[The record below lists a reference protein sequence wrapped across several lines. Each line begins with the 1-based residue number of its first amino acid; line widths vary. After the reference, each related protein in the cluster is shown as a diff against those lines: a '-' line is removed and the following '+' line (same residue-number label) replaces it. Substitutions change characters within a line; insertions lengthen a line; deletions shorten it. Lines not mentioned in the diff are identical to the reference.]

1 MCIMKKQA
9 KLIFAALLLLAGLFT
24 GTAKAFAEETNL
36 ITNSS
41 VETTNGAN
49 PANWTANSW
58 GTNTASLTQKSDG
71 HTGSK
76 SLYTSMAART
86 NGDAKWMHTAVA
98 VAPSTQYTYKS
109 WYKSNIA
116 TEVDLM
122 YTSTSGVVSYNYLDA
137 VPASADWTL
146 FSQHFTTPKDVAS
159 VTVLQIVTNVG
170 WLQTDDFSL
179 TKDVIPVG
187 NDSNLIANA
196 DFELTNGAQPIG
208 WTNNSWG
215 TNTAAFSYDSTGR
228 SGKSAKVT
236 ISKYTDGD
244 AKWSA
249 NPISVTA
256 GKTYTYSDYYKSSV
270 ATRVVL
276 AFTIGTSTSYK
287 ELASAPVSAS
297 AWAAYTS
304 DFTVPTGASKVAVY
318 HLLDKVGA
326 LSLDDTKLVLAA
338 TPTVPTQP
346 PTTPSSSIINPSM
359 ETANGAAPANWASAS
374 WGTNTAAFS
383 YEPTG
388 HTGTK
393 SAKVTVSNYTD
404 GDAKWMFDGVT
415 SATTAGAQYNFSAW
429 YKTNAAPHAVAMY
442 TLNDGSVQYANLPV
456 VQPGANAAI
465 TWQQYKGTFTAPAN
479 VAKTTVFM
487 LLSSNGWLQTD
498 DYSVDAYKPTG
509 FNRALLSV
517 TFDDGWASA
526 YTQVRPIMAQY
537 NLLSTQY
544 IISGEVGD
552 SADGYMTKAQVQ
564 ALSKAGHEIGS
575 HTISHPE
582 LTKITAAMLTTE
594 LKNSQTS
601 LQTLIGKPVTN
612 LASPY
617 GDYNASVITQAK
629 KYYSSHRTVD
639 AGFNSKDSFDAYSL
653 RVQNILNTTTP
664 AEVNGWVKQAQADKT
679 WLILVYHDV
688 STTPDTYD
696 SSIVNFKSEMQSVSA
711 SKIPVLTVSQALAEV
726 KSQL

>member
-1 MCIMKKQA
+1 MKKQV

-24 GTAKAFAEETNL
+24 GTTKAFAEETNL
-36 ITNSS
+36 IANSS
-41 VETTNGAN
+41 VETTTNN
-49 PANWTANSW
+49 VPTNWTANSW
-58 GTNTASLTQKSDG
+58 GTNTTTLTQKTEG
-71 HTGSK
+71 HTGNN
-76 SLYTSMAART
+76 SLYTSMT
-86 NGDAKWMHTAVA
+86 THTDGDAKWMHKAVS
-98 VAPSTQYTYKS
+98 VTPNTQYTYKS
-109 WYKSNIA
+109 WYKSNIP
-116 TEVDLM
+116 TEIDLM
-122 YTSTSGVVSYNYLDA
+122 YTSTSGAVTYNYFDSVA
-137 VPASADWTL
+137 TNANWTAY
-146 FSQHFTTPKDVAS
+146 SKSFTTPNDVAT
-159 VTVLQIVTNVG
+159 VTILQIVTNAG

-179 TKDVIPVG
+179 TKDTIPVG
-187 NDSNLIANA
+187 NSSNLIANA

-215 TNTAAFSYDSTGR
+215 TNTSVFTYDATGR
-228 SGKSAKVT
+228 SGKSAKVA

-249 NPISVTA
+249 TPVGVSA
-256 GKTYTYSDYYKSSV
+256 GKTYTYSDYYKSGV
-270 ATRVVL
+270 TTRVVL
-276 AFTIGTSTSYK
+276 AFTSGSATVYQ
-287 ELASAPVSAS
+287 ELATAPAS
-297 AWAAYTS
+297 ATAWSAYTS
-304 DFTVPTGASKVAVY
+304 NFTVPTGATKVAVY
-318 HLLDKVGA
+318 HLLDKVGS
-326 LSLDDTKLVLAA
+326 LSIDDTKLVLAA
-338 TPTVPTQP
+338 TTPTPT
-346 PTTPSSSIINPSM
+346 PTSTVANASF
-359 ETANGAAPANWASAS
+359 ETANGTNPANWTSAS

-388 HTGTK
+388 RTGTK
-393 SAKVTVSNYTD
+393 SAKVTVSNYQD
-404 GDAKWMFDGVT
+404 GDAKWMFDGIT

-429 YKTNAAPHAVAMY
+429 YKTNTAPHAVAMY
-442 TLNDGSVQYANLPV
+442 TLKDGSVQYANLPV
-456 VQPGANAAI
+456 VQPGANAAT

-509 FNRALLSV
+509 FNRAMLSV

-526 YTQVRPIMAQY
+526 YTQARPVMAQY
-537 NLLSTQY
+537 GILSTQY

-552 SADGYMTKAQVQ
+552 TSEGYMSKAQVQ
-564 ALSKAGHEIGS
+564 AMSKAGHEIGS

-594 LKNSQTS
+594 LQNSQTS
-601 LQTLIGKPVTN
+601 LQSVVGKPVTN

-629 KYYSSHRTVD
+629 KYYTSHRTVD
-639 AGFNSKDSFDAYSL
+639 AGYNSKDSFDAYAL

-664 AEVNGWVKQAQADKT
+664 AQVAGWIKQAQADKT

-696 SSIVNFKSEMQSVSA
+696 SSIANFKTEMQAVST

-726 KSQL
+726 KAQL